1 MNIPIEPTIY
11 PLPALRFL
19 ALSDWKECRPT
30 ALVTGGPAW
39 DAVQDRLRLPVV
51 WRGEPQRATLDH
63 WQALLDGVQGEVVY
77 AVGGGLATDAA
88 KFLAARCHLPLVC
101 IPTALSVDAFLTGA
115 SGVRE
120 GGCVRYIET
129 QPPDL
134 LLVDLDVIAAA
145 PPSLRAAGICDVLS
159 IATALWD
166 WRFAEEQG
174 QNPPEMAY
182 VEWVAEVAR
191 GILRGA
197 LDCAEAAGAGDP
209 EGLRALLRCL
219 ALEVLLCNLV
229 GHSRPEE
236 GSEHYFAYAVEN
248 EVGPGRTHAELV
260 GPGILLMARAQGQE
274 TAALERALRA
284 CHIPL
289 DTIPQEVV
297 NRTLKRLPEYAAHH
311 RLPYSIA
318 HTPGVAAALGG
329 NESTRR

>member
-1 MNIPIEPTIY
+1 MSIPAGSVVH
-11 PLPALRFL
+11 PLPAVRFL
-19 ALSDWKECRPT
+19 PLDRWEERRPA

-39 DAVQDRLRLPVV
+39 EAVQGQLRLPVV
-51 WRGEPQRATLDH
+51 WRAEPRQATLAH
-63 WQALLDGVQGEVVY
+63 WQGLLDGLQGEVVY
-77 AVGGGLATDAA
+77 AVGGGLAADAA
-88 KFLAARCHLPLVC
+88 KFLAARRNLPLVC
-101 IPTALSVDAFLTGA
+101 IPTALSVDAFFTWA

-129 QPPDL
+129 RPPEL
-134 LLVDLDVIAAA
+134 LVVDLDLIAAA
-145 PPSLRAAGICDVLS
+145 PLSLRAAGICDVLS

-166 WRFAEEQG
+166 WRFAEGQG

-191 GILRGA
+191 GILQGA

-209 EGLRALLRCL
+209 EGLQVLLQCL
-219 ALEVLLCNLV
+219 ALEVMLCNLV

-274 TAALERALRA
+274 TTPLEQALRA

-289 DTIPQEVV
+289 DAIPPEAVG
-297 NRTLKRLPEYAAHH
+297 RTLEGLPEYAARHG
-311 RLPYSIA
+311 LPYGIA
-318 HTPGVAAALGG
+318 HALGTAEAQG
-329 NESTRR
+329 GLDPRR